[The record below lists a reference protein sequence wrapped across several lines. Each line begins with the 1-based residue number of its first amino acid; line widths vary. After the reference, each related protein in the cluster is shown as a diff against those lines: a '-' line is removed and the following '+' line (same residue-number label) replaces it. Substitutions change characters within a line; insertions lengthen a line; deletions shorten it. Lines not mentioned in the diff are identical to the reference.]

1 MSVEQNNADLAKLRD
16 VVKQLGEHFDAV
28 QIFATRHESG
38 EHDGT
43 LRFHVGVGNWYARYG
58 QITYWLQ
65 MQNQDARNEAKST
78 EEPNG

>member
-1 MSVEQNNADLAKLRD
+1 MSAEQNELDLKRLHDIA
-16 VVKQLGEHFDAV
+16 KQLGEHFDTV

-43 LRFHVGVGNWYARYG
+43 LRFHVGVGNWYARFG
-58 QITYWLQ
+58 QVAYWLQ
-65 MQNQDARNEAKST
+65 IQNQDARNEAKPT